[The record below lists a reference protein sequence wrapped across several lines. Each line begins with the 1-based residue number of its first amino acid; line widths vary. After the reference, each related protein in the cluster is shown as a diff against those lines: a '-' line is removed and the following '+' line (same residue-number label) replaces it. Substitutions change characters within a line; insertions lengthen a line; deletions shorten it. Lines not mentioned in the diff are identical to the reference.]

1 MRPDRER
8 APVVVG
14 IDGPGSA
21 LEAVDWAMAEAATQ
35 GRPLRIVHAFHP
47 ALPADPY
54 GMVPPTD
61 CLAVARTGAEALLRE
76 AVARARAVA
85 SDVEVSAHLLPGAPN
100 PALLDEATRARLLVL
115 GSRGLSGMRGLLA
128 RSVSVQVAA
137 HARCP
142 VVIIRQSHG
151 AGGPGRAPA
160 RVVVGIEPAP
170 VPGTSGAGTSG
181 AGVIGFAFEAARQ
194 RGIPLAAVHAWGPP
208 EIEARAS
215 GALARALE
223 PWRHRFPD
231 VTVLPAAVR
240 DDPAHALVTASLGA
254 ALVVVGSRGRGHLRG
269 SMFGSVSQAV
279 LHHGHSPVAIIR
291 DRAVTAD
298 SGPAGATERDRRR
311 HG

>member
-1 MRPDRER
+1 MTGPGR
-8 APVVVG
+8 APVIVG

-21 LEAVDWAMAEAATQ
+21 LEAVDWATAEAATR
-35 GRPLRIVHAFHP
+35 GLPLRIVHAFHP

-61 CLAVARTGAEALLRE
+61 CLAVARTGAETLLRE
-76 AVARARAVA
+76 AVARSRAVA
-85 SDVEVSAHLLPGAPN
+85 SDVEVPAHLLPGAPN
-100 PALLDEATRARLLVL
+100 PALLDEATRAALLVL
-115 GSRGLSGMRGLLA
+115 GSRGLSGMRGLLS

-137 HARCP
+137 HACCP

-151 AGGPGRAPA
+151 AGDPGRAPA
-160 RVVVGIEPAP
+160 RVVVGVEPAP
-170 VPGTSGAGTSG
+170 GTGTSGAGTSG

-194 RGIPLAAVHAWGPP
+194 RGIPLAAVHAWRPP
-208 EIEARAS
+208 EAEALAS

-231 VTVLPAAVR
+231 VTVLPAPVR
-240 DDPAHALVTASLGA
+240 DDPAHALVTASRGA

-279 LHHGHSPVAIIR
+279 LHHGYSPVAIVR
-291 DRAVTAD
+291 DLT
-298 SGPAGATERDRRR
+298 GPPDTDAAGTGERHRRR
-311 HG
+311 HP